1 MSEGREGGRR
11 QQSNQS
17 DYIQH
22 YLNPYLNL
30 MTCYYSLLNSISR
43 SNLIKRV
50 TTNGQFSF
58 MIIIIVIIIIMIIV
72 MSAGAKRFFRLFYS
86 ILHSCRLFYT
96 CGFVVWLLFIHCSFF
111 CSLQRRKRGEI
122 SSAYCCIGSLVVSW
136 RRVFKEKTMMKKM
149 RCEESKSKQVFGYW
163 LLKWC
168 WHLCL
173 LL

>member
-1 MSEGREGGRR
+1 MMSEGREGGRR

-17 DYIQH
+17 DYIHH

-72 MSAGAKRFFRLFYS
+72 MSAGAKRFFRLFYG
-86 ILHSCRLFYT
+86 ILRSCRLFYT
-96 CGFVVWLLFIHCSFF
+96 CGLVVWLLFIQCSFF
-111 CSLQRRKRGEI
+111 ACFKEERGEI
-122 SSAYCCIGSLVVSW
+122 LNTSLYCTGSLVT
-136 RRVFKEKTMMKKM
+136 FMKKKGVQGEDDEKDEM
-149 RCEESKSKQVFGYW
+149 WRE
-163 LLKWC
+163 
-168 WHLCL
+168 
-173 LL
+173 